1 MSDKREKIAML
12 LALATSPVEA
22 EAKAALLK
30 ARELMA
36 KYKLSMDDVAQAE
49 ESKVVDKEIGLS
61 STTQSTPWAVSLA
74 STIAKHYSCKSY
86 ITREWGKKTV
96 QIGLVGLEDDF
107 RICRLA
113 ILYAHDCVVSRCDRI
128 KKQHRGS
135 HSAEDIRQMCH
146 SYGWGFY
153 NGLRAAFDAQ
163 TEEHP
168 EWGLALAVPK
178 AVSDALACMETKT
191 VTYAKPDRQ
200 KWNGQFGAQ
209 GYADGQKFD
218 MSHRLEAPERRD
230 A

>member
-12 LALATSPVEA
+12 LALAQSPVEA

-36 KYKLSMDDVAQAE
+36 KYKLSMDDVAQADQ
-49 ESKVVDKEIGLS
+49 SKVVDKEIGLS
-61 STTQSTPWAVSLA
+61 STTQSTPWAASLA
-74 STIAKHYSCKSY
+74 STIAQHYSCKSY
-86 ITREWGKKTV
+86 ITRARGKKTV

-113 ILYAHDCVVSRCDRI
+113 ILYAHDCVVSRCNRI
-128 KKQHRGS
+128 KKQYRGS
-135 HSAEDIRQMCH
+135 YSAEAIRQMCH

-163 TEEHP
+163 TEDHP
-168 EWGLALAVPK
+168 EWALVLAVPK
-178 AVSDALACMETKT
+178 AVSDALASMETKT
-191 VTYAKPDRQ
+191 VSYAKPDCQ
-200 KWNGQFGAQ
+200 KWNVQFAAQ

-218 MSHRLEAPERRD
+218 MGHRLEAPEKKGV
-230 A
+230 

>member
-12 LALATSPVEA
+12 LALAKSPVEA

-36 KYKLSMDDVAQAE
+36 KYKLDPSEFTQAE
-49 ESKVVDKEIGLS
+49 QANVIDKEIGLV

-74 STIAKHYSCKSY
+74 SIIAQHYSCKSY
-86 ITREWGKKTV
+86 ITRDRGKKTV
-96 QIGLVGLEDDF
+96 KIALIGLKDDF

-113 ILYAHDCVVSRCDRI
+113 ILYAHNCVVSRCDRI
-128 KKQHRGS
+128 KKQYRGS
-135 HSAEDIRQMCH
+135 YSAEAIRQMCH

-153 NGLRAAFDAQ
+153 KGLRTAFDAQ

-168 EWGLALAVPK
+168 EWALVLAVPK
-178 AVSDALACMETKT
+178 AVSDVLAGMETKSI
-191 VTYAKPDRQ
+191 TYARPDAA
-200 KWNGQFGAQ
+200 KWDRHYAAQ

-218 MSHRLEAPERRD
+218 MSRRLEAPEKKG